1 LTLQQ
6 TFSTESTEITQE
18 ISHQISAFED
28 FDAQS
33 KRIKALQER
42 MQVGK
47 KSVLA
52 LGGRLER
59 VKSKVERFERVEE
72 EWRDRMSRRLRML
85 WGGVGTLVGLFV
97 LLLVIRRWPR
107 AREGLPPVA
116 RFGNMSIESVVGMNA
131 TLPVATSGPL
141 GKEEGR
147 TVRDEVT
154 SKTDVDLDDN
164 PTLRLLDEL

>member
-1 LTLQQ
+1 M
-6 TFSTESTEITQE
+6 E
-18 ISHQISAFED
+18 
-28 FDAQS
+28 
-33 KRIKALQER
+33 
-42 MQVGK
+42 VGK

-59 VKSKVERFERVEE
+59 VRSKVERFERVEE
-72 EWRDRMSRRLRML
+72 EWRERMSRRLRML
-85 WGGVGTLVGLFV
+85 WGGIGTMVGLFV
-97 LLLVIRRWPR
+97 LLLVIRHWPR

-141 GKEEGR
+141 RKEGR
-147 TVRDEVT
+147 TLRDEVS
-154 SKTDVDLDDN
+154 SKTEVDLDDH